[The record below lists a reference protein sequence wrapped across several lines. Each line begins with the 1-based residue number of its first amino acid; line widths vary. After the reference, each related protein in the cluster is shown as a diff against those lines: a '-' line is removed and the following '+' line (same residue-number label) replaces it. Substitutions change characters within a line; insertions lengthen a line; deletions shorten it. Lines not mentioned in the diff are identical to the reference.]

1 MCVQSKYS
9 RVLEMY
15 LKKYR
20 NITIHLNQQ
29 GEIQKIEK
37 EENGYW
43 KTVATQKKPFEKLP
57 IHTSIYNTINF

>member
-1 MCVQSKYS
+1 
-9 RVLEMY
+9 MY

-20 NITIHLNQQ
+20 NITIHVNQH

-43 KTVATQKKPFEKLP
+43 KTVATQKKAFENSP
-57 IHTSIYNTINF
+57 IHSSIYNTINF

>member
-1 MCVQSKYS
+1 
-9 RVLEMY
+9 MY

-37 EENGYW
+37 EENAIG
-43 KTVATQKKPFEKLP
+43 KQ
-57 IHTSIYNTINF
+57 

>member
-1 MCVQSKYS
+1 MYVQSKYS

-20 NITIHLNQQ
+20 NITIHVNQH

-43 KTVATQKKPFEKLP
+43 KTVATQKKAFENSP
-57 IHTSIYNTINF
+57 IHSSIYNTINF

>member
-20 NITIHLNQQ
+20 NNRIHVNQHE
-29 GEIQKIEK
+29 EIQKIEK

-43 KTVATQKKPFEKLP
+43 KTVVIQKKAFENPP
-57 IHTSIYNTINF
+57 IQTSIYNTINF